1 MQRKTQRERE
11 NNQGEGNNQGDDQ
24 QREKM
29 QPSLKVKNTVK
40 PVMFRIRMT
49 ARLV

>member
-11 NNQGEGNNQGDDQ
+11 ITRETISKG
-24 QREKM
+24 EKM
-29 QPSLKVKNTVK
+29 QPSVKVKDTVE